1 MISPLIIEE
10 IMHIIVI
17 ANRAR
22 QDLIVATNLWL
33 TTNLTGTFYK
43 IRNYIKLDDDA
54 NAKELHLVFIGAGLQ
69 TELHIRYLYHL
80 PIMKKLLKR
89 VTIVNRSLG
98 RAESLKES
106 IKMFLNDDMD
116 DNHTIDDDNENISK
130 SDQEN

>member
-54 NAKELHLVFIGAGLQ
+54 NAKELHSMSPTINIQWYSAWDLSSGGL
-69 TELHIRYLYHL
+69 
-80 PIMKKLLKR
+80 
-89 VTIVNRSLG
+89 
-98 RAESLKES
+98 S
-106 IKMFLNDDMD
+106 IN
-116 DNHTIDDDNENISK
+116 
-130 SDQEN
+130 